1 MKPYLQDM
9 TIAITDEETGIFEF
23 VLQRYI
29 CKKKIK
35 SQKAESYIP
44 SYTCY
49 ISEYSFLSIG
59 LFFTSNNEV

>member
-29 CKKKIK
+29 CKKKNKITK
-35 SQKAESYIP
+35 
-44 SYTCY
+44 
-49 ISEYSFLSIG
+49 G
-59 LFFTSNNEV
+59 